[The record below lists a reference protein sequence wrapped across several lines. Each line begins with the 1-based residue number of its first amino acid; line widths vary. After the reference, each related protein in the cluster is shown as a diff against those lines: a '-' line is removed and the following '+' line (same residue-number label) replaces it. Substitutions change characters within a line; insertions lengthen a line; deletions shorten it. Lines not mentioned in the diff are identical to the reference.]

1 MSDVRELIPSQQEIQ
16 MIPIDRTPVND
27 EPYRTELIRHKRKR
41 RNRCIHGIEM
51 VAAVSMMLN
60 AIQSVII
67 YILRA
72 GPM

>member
-1 MSDVRELIPSQQEIQ
+1 MNDVRELIPAQQEIQ
-16 MIPIDRTPVND
+16 MIPIDRTPVN

-41 RNRCIHGIEM
+41 RNRCIRGIEM

-67 YILRA
+67 YILQV
-72 GPM
+72 GPI